1 MKYSTIILFISLFC
15 HSVISVC
22 FPEESVLDCLTRKK
36 AKETEKHQEKE
47 DIEEDE
53 VVTRGDGNLGKGRF
67 QDKLAHKSVHVL
79 LVTDNL
85 LI

>member
-1 MKYSTIILFISLFC
+1 MKYSTIILFLSLFC

-47 DIEEDE
+47 DIEDDE
-53 VVTRGDGNLGKGRF
+53 VVTRGVRNFYIWQLNIEKCVIVEHEDI
-67 QDKLAHKSVHVL
+67 LA
-79 LVTDNL
+79 
-85 LI
+85 